1 MIVASNGLYAIGLY
15 LTLNLNSEMHFIV
28 FNHVQLNGYLCNSII
43 IIYYFETLT
52 LIDNNTK
59 TNMHWLTIKDKH
71 LLTNSELIAIQL

>member
-1 MIVASNGLYAIGLY
+1 MGIYV
-15 LTLNLNSEMHFIV
+15 
-28 FNHVQLNGYLCNSII
+28 I